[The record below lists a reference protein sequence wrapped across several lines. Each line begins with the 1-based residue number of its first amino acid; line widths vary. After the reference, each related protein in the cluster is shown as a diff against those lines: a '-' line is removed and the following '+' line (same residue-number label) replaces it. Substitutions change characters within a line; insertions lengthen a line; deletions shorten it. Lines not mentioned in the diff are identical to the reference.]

1 MRYIINARHF
11 QITVTK
17 GFFLNAFSYS
27 FLYFQVDL
35 EEHKNG
41 IHILGKNV
49 WRKNQNGLFCILQLM
64 IENPLV
70 PLCSSQY
77 QRL

>member
-11 QITVTK
+11 QITITK
-17 GFFLNAFSYS
+17 AFFLNAFSYS

-49 WRKNQNGLFCILQLM
+49 
-64 IENPLV
+64 
-70 PLCSSQY
+70 
-77 QRL
+77 